1 MMGSEHTIKDL
12 TLNRRHGLQSD
23 TDNTDAPSIGVLKR
37 LLAALSVHVK
47 LYKDANSDL
56 QS

>member
-1 MMGSEHTIKDL
+1 MGSEHTIKDL

-47 LYKDANSDL
+47 LYNDANSDL